1 LVVVAGILVLM
12 VGHGVTSFLCQRVE
26 SLGIA
31 ILDPLSSYREGWGW
45 WGW

>member
-26 SLGIA
+26 SLGIV
-31 ILDPLSSYREGWGW
+31 ILELQGGVGVVGVVR
-45 WGW
+45 